1 MTRLGVRALV
11 LLSACA
17 CSKKPSAPKPTPPP
31 LAAPGSVS
39 EPAPVTAPA
48 TGSAEAGGKPSPD
61 LVLATKACRAIT
73 VKGLVSAEGG
83 RIVVAGDPLDR
94 PVWLDL
100 ASGAQL
106 AVKHAETAREVVFH
120 GPAHLLPCDRG
131 EERFLMTLGRAV
143 TATWAGARPGAEVL
157 IATPLAVV
165 RYGDA
170 TLEVRV
176 EARTLRVQAAVGDG
190 FIDIGDG
197 SPGER
202 VPAGGH
208 AERKSAGVDVKALVT
223 ECDTG
228 ARAAESLARDVL
240 SPGGSKAP
248 LGERAAAHVQ
258 GRKAARMKCAIA
270 AAALGTLEKGQDR
283 DDLGRVVARAEA
295 RWRGVPGAA
304 RH

>member
-1 MTRLGVRALV
+1 VA
-11 LLSACA
+11 
-17 CSKKPSAPKPTPPP
+17 
-31 LAAPGSVS
+31 
-39 EPAPVTAPA
+39 APA
-48 TGSAEAGGKPSPD
+48 TGSAEATGEPSPD
-61 LVLATKACRAIT
+61 IVLATKACRAIT

-83 RIVVAGDPLDR
+83 RTIVAGDPLDR
-94 PVWLDL
+94 PVWIDL
-100 ASGAQL
+100 AAGAQL

-131 EERFLMTLGRAV
+131 EERFLMTRGRAV

-176 EARTLRVQAAVGDG
+176 VERTLGVRVVERTLGVQAAVGDG
-190 FIDIGDG
+190 FIDTGDG

-202 VPAGGH
+202 VSAGGH

-228 ARAAESLARDVL
+228 ARTAESLARDVL

-283 DDLGRVVARAEA
+283 DDLGRVVAGAEA
-295 RWRGVPGAA
+295 RWRGVPGAS